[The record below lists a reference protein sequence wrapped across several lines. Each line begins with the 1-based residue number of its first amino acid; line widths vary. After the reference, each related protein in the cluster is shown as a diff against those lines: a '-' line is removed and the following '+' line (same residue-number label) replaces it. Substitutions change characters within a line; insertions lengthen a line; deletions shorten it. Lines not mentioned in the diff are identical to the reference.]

1 MKLPEAFKTRWSP
14 RAFEDKPIT
23 NDQVNALFE
32 AAQWAP
38 SSMNE
43 QPWRYYYAMK
53 NDTEAFRQFVD
64 CLVPGNQAW
73 AQNAG
78 MLIISVAKKHF
89 DYKNRPNAYAL
100 HDTGAANSYLALA
113 ATAQGL
119 QAHQM
124 GGFDKSKVIGLLN
137 LDAEKYEPATV
148 IAIGYEGDASILPED
163 LMKREQAPRTRL
175 NIEEIVQRIDK

>member
-1 MKLPEAFKTRWSP
+1 MKLTEAFKKRWSP
-14 RAFEDKPIT
+14 RAFEDKAIT
-23 NDQVNALFE
+23 PEQVKALFA

-53 NDTEAFRQFVD
+53 KDTEVFNQFVD
-64 CLVPGNQAW
+64 CLVPGNQVW

-89 DYKNRPNAYAL
+89 DYKNRLNAYAL
-100 HDTGAANSYLALA
+100 HDTGAANAYLVLA
-113 ATAQGL
+113 ATNQGL

-124 GGFDKSKVIGLLN
+124 GGFDKNKAMNLLK
-137 LDAEKYEPATV
+137 LDPEKYEAATV
-148 IAIGYEGDASILPED
+148 IAIGYEGDASQLSED
-163 LMKREQAPRTRL
+163 LLKREQAPRTRL
-175 NIEEIVQRIDK
+175 DLELIVKQVEA